1 MKEESSE
8 CRESEEGKSRMF
20 RETVG
25 GCIGSEEGRTDEV
38 ETSEGRES
46 TE

>member
-8 CRESEEGKSRMF
+8 CRKFKEGKSRKF

-38 ETSEGRES
+38 ETIEGRKYVE
-46 TE
+46 